1 MTLFYILATAL
12 VVLALAFLFVP
23 LVRPRRSVEQRVED
37 PGTATGLSIY
47 RSQLAEL
54 DADRQNGV
62 ISEAQYH
69 AARLDLQR
77 GLLEMSGNEELHG
90 KAERSWRWPAGI
102 GAVALLPVL
111 AVLIYQGFG
120 GGPAAL
126 DPLQRDSQQASAAD
140 TPADMEMIVATL
152 RERLDQSPDDPVGWA
167 LLGRVYKAMGRNRAA
182 AQAYAQSIEH
192 GGNHDAEI
200 LIDYAD
206 VLGSLTGGDLEG
218 RPRDLIRRALEI
230 EPDHVTGLWLAGTA
244 DFRVGNYESARE
256 HWARLAR
263 LLPAQSENGAIIR
276 ANLAELDARLA
287 AQE

>member
-1 MTLFYILATAL
+1 MTLFYILAAGL
-12 VVLALAFLFVP
+12 LALALAFLFVP
-23 LVRPRRSVEQRVED
+23 LVRPRRSVEPHLD
-37 PGTATGLSIY
+37 GPGAATGLSIY

-54 DADRQNGV
+54 DADHHNGV
-62 ISEAQYH
+62 ISESQYN

-77 GLLEMSGNEELHG
+77 GLLEMSGNEAVHG
-90 KAERSWRWPAGI
+90 KAARSLRWPAGI
-102 GAVALLPVL
+102 GVVALLPIL

-126 DPLQRDSQQASAAD
+126 DPVQRDARQAPTAD
-140 TPADMEMIVATL
+140 TATDMEMIVATL

-167 LLGRVYKAMGRNRAA
+167 LLGRVYKAMGRTRAS

-192 GGNHDAEI
+192 GGNHDADI

-230 EPDHVTGLWLAGTA
+230 EPDHETGLWLAGTA
-244 DFRVGNYESARE
+244 DFRAGNYQGARE
-256 HWARLAR
+256 HWLRLAR

-276 ANLAELDARLA
+276 ANLTEVDARLA
-287 AQE
+287 ARE

>member
-1 MTLFYILATAL
+1 MTLFYILGAGL
-12 VVLALAFLFVP
+12 VAVALAFLFVP
-23 LVRPRRSVEQRVED
+23 LVRPRRSLERRVEE
-37 PGTATGLSIY
+37 PGAATGLSIY

-77 GLLEMSGNEELHG
+77 GLLEMSGNEEVPG
-90 KAERSWRWPAGI
+90 KAGRSWRWPAGI
-102 GAVALLPVL
+102 GVVALLPVL
-111 AVLIYQGFG
+111 AVLIYLGFG

-126 DPLQRDSQQASAAD
+126 DPAQRNAQQAPAAD
-140 TPADMEMIVATL
+140 TPADMEMIAATL

-206 VLGSLTGGDLEG
+206 VLGSLTGGNLEG
-218 RPRDLIRRALEI
+218 RPRDLIQRALEI

-244 DFRVGNYESARE
+244 DFRAGNYEGARE

-276 ANLAELDARLA
+276 ANLAEVEARLA

>member
-1 MTLFYILATAL
+1 MTLFYILAAAL
-12 VVLALAFLFVP
+12 VALALAFLFVP
-23 LVRPRRSVEQRVED
+23 LVRPHRSAVRRVGE
-37 PGTATGLSIY
+37 PGVATGLSIY

-62 ISEAQYH
+62 ISEAQYN

-77 GLLEMSGNEELHG
+77 GLLEMSGNEEEPG
-90 KAERSWRWPAGI
+90 KARRSWRWPAGI

-120 GGPAAL
+120 GGAPAL
-126 DPLQRDSQQASAAD
+126 DPLQRDAQQTSTAD
-140 TPADMEMIVATL
+140 TSADMEMIVATL

-167 LLGRVYKAMGRNRAA
+167 LLGRVYKAMGRSRAA

-192 GGNHDAEI
+192 GGNHDPDI

-218 RPRDLIRRALEI
+218 RPRDLIQRALEI

-244 DFRVGNYESARE
+244 DFRAGNLEGARA

-263 LLPAQSENGAIIR
+263 LLPAQSEDGAIIR
-276 ANLAELDARLA
+276 ANLAEVDARLA

>member
-1 MTLFYILATAL
+1 MTLFYILAAAL

-23 LVRPRRSVEQRVED
+23 LVRPRRNVDQPVGESRA
-37 PGTATGLSIY
+37 ATGVSVY

-54 DADRQNGV
+54 DADRRNGV
-62 ISEAQYH
+62 ISEAQYN
-69 AARLDLQR
+69 AAHLDLQR
-77 GLLEMSGNEELHG
+77 SLLEMSENERACG
-90 KAERSWRWPAGI
+90 GAGRSWRWPAGL
-102 GAVALLPVL
+102 GTLALLPVL
-111 AVLIYQGFG
+111 AILVYQGFG
-120 GGPAAL
+120 GGPMAL
-126 DPLQRDSQQASAAD
+126 DPSQSGAQQAPMAD

-167 LLGRVYKAMGRNRAA
+167 LLGRVYKAMGQNRAA
-182 AQAYAQSIEH
+182 VQAYAQSIEH

-206 VLGSLTGGDLEG
+206 VLGSLAGGNLEG

-230 EPDHVTGLWLAGTA
+230 EPNHVTGLWLAGTA
-244 DFRVGNYESARE
+244 DFRAGNYHGARE

-276 ANLAELDARLA
+276 ANLAEVDVRIA

>member
-1 MTLFYILATAL
+1 MTLFYILAAAL

-37 PGTATGLSIY
+37 PGAATGLSIY

-54 DADRQNGV
+54 DADRRNGV
-62 ISEAQYH
+62 ISEAQYK
-69 AARLDLQR
+69 AAHLDLQR
-77 GLLEMSGNEELHG
+77 SLLEMSGNENVRG
-90 KAERSWRWPAGI
+90 AAGRSWRWPAGL
-102 GAVALLPVL
+102 GTLALLPIL

-120 GGPAAL
+120 GGSVAL
-126 DPLQRDSQQASAAD
+126 DPPQSGAQQGLTAD

-167 LLGRVYKAMGRNRAA
+167 LLGRVYKAMGQNRASV
-182 AQAYAQSIEH
+182 QAYAQSIEH

-206 VLGSLTGGDLEG
+206 VLGSLAGGNLEG

-230 EPDHVTGLWLAGTA
+230 EPNHVTGLWLAGTA
-244 DFRVGNYESARE
+244 DFRAGNYHGARE

-263 LLPAQSENGAIIR
+263 LLPAQSEDGAIIR
-276 ANLAELDARLA
+276 ANLAEVDARIA
-287 AQE
+287 GPE

>member
-1 MTLFYILATAL
+1 MTLFYSLAAAL
-12 VVLALAFLFVP
+12 VAVALAFLFVP
-23 LVRPRRSVEQRVED
+23 LVRSHRSIGRHVAEPD
-37 PGTATGLSIY
+37 TATGLSIY
-47 RSQLAEL
+47 QSQLAEL

-62 ISEAQYH
+62 ISEAQYD

-77 GLLEMSGNEELHG
+77 ALLEMSGNEELQG
-90 KAERSWRWPAGI
+90 KAGRSWRWPAGI

-120 GGPAAL
+120 GGAEAL
-126 DPLQRDSQQASAAD
+126 DPLQRDARQAPAAD
-140 TPADMEMIVATL
+140 TSADMEMIVATL
-152 RERLDQSPDDPVGWA
+152 RERLDQSPEDPVGWA
-167 LLGRVYKAMGRNRAA
+167 LLGRVYKAMGRSRAA

-192 GGNHDAEI
+192 GGNHDADI

-218 RPRDLIRRALEI
+218 RPRDLIQRALEI

-244 DFRVGNYESARE
+244 DFRAGNHEGARE
-256 HWARLAR
+256 HWARLAL

-276 ANLAELDARLA
+276 ANLAEVEARLA
-287 AQE
+287 ARE